1 MLYTL
6 DEVAQ
11 IITSCEE
18 HLLKAN
24 FIKEPLTAAKIQ
36 GGILKEYLT
45 EEDYM
50 APHQVDN

>member
-1 MLYTL
+1 M
-6 DEVAQ
+6 AQ

-18 HLLKAN
+18 HLLKAKI
-24 FIKEPLTAAKIQ
+24 IKEPFMAAEIQ